1 MRGCCDRGKY
11 GIEEDDVDDE
21 ADENGGVRLADE
33 EIDDDNDD
41 DDAIELFLISLLFPL
56 FGFFNILSLFC
67 FLHLA
72 LLFLNQTF

>member
-1 MRGCCDRGKY
+1 
-11 GIEEDDVDDE
+11 VDDE

-41 DDAIELFLISLLFPL
+41 DDAIELFLISLFPL
-56 FGFFNILSLFC
+56 FGFFNTLSLFC